1 MRIFDRVFRL
11 QGVIFNIL
19 FAGIAFGIHVIF
31 RETPEDTLIAYETKY
46 WTGIAVLVMM
56 CVETIALA
64 IKFLSPIHRE
74 RAGGVARIE
83 RVELPGR
90 GWGVLLI
97 GLVHAGASVVLA
109 LVALE
114 AVGFQLDLQEPVPM
128 AIVLVIV
135 LKEIYLLGLIILP
148 LQRDRPASGPA
159 LLFADVALLV
169 FSAVAYAAVLQEIIE
184 YRDLPLFVEGIDDL
198 WSVLGISAAVF
209 LAFFLPLRLGF
220 VIEETVFARDAL
232 DRVAIY
238 FSLLIAAGAALGPL
252 MLM

>member
-1 MRIFDRVFRL
+1 MRIFDRMFRL
-11 QGVIFNIL
+11 QGVFFNIL
-19 FAGIAFGIHVIF
+19 FAGIAFGIHVII
-31 RETPEDTLIAYETKY
+31 RETPEHTLVAHNAKY

-56 CVETIALA
+56 GIETIALA
-64 IKFLSPIHRE
+64 IKFLSPIR
-74 RAGGVARIE
+74 RDRSGGVARVD
-83 RVELPGR
+83 RVQLPGR

-97 GLVHAGASVVLA
+97 GLVHAGASVVLG

-114 AVGFQLDLQEPVPM
+114 AVGFHLDLQEPVPM
-128 AIVLVIV
+128 GIVVVIV

-148 LQRDRPASGPA
+148 FQRDRPASGVA
-159 LLFADVALLV
+159 LLFADVALLL

-198 WSVLGISAAVF
+198 WSVLGISVAIF

-220 VIEETVFARDAL
+220 VVEEAVFARDAL
-232 DRVAIY
+232 DQVAIY
-238 FSLLIAAGAALGPL
+238 TSLLIAAAAAMGPL

>member
-19 FAGIAFGIHVIF
+19 FGGIAFGIYVII
-31 RETPEDTLIAYETKY
+31 RQTPEDTLVAYEAKY

-56 CVETIALA
+56 CIETIALA
-64 IKFLSPIHRE
+64 IKFLSPIRRQ
-74 RAGGVARIE
+74 RAGGVARID

-97 GLVHAGASVVLA
+97 GIVHAGASVVLA

-128 AIVLVIV
+128 GIVVVIV
-135 LKEIYLLGLIILP
+135 LKELYLLGLIILP
-148 LQRDRPASGPA
+148 LQRDHPAGGGA
-159 LLFADVALLV
+159 LLFADVALLI
-169 FSAVAYAAVLQEIIE
+169 FSAVAYAAVLQEVIE

-198 WSVLGISAAVF
+198 WSVLGISAAAF

-220 VIEETVFARDAL
+220 VVEEAVFARDAL
-232 DRVAIY
+232 DQVAIY
-238 FSLLIAAGAALGPL
+238 FSLIVAAGAALGPL